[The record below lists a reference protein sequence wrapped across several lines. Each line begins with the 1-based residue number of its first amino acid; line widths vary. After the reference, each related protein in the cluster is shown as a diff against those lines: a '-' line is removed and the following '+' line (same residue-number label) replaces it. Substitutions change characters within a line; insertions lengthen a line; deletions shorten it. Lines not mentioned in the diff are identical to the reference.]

1 VIIIGGARSPR
12 RGSPRVRFT
21 DAEGI
26 VWTISFE
33 RRLDHVVSISRE
45 HRADRGMQ
53 EWLYFRSARGVKRLS
68 DFPAE
73 WQAFSPT
80 DLDGLCKRALPVKE

>member
-1 VIIIGGARSPR
+1 MSGDTRAPR
-12 RGSPRVRFT
+12 RRLPKVRFT
-21 DAEGI
+21 DPEGTI
-26 VWTISFE
+26 WTACFE

-45 HRADRGMQ
+45 DRALRGMR

-68 DFPAE
+68 DFPPQWATL
-73 WQAFSPT
+73 SPA

>member
-1 VIIIGGARSPR
+1 MRGDARSSR

-21 DAEGI
+21 DADGI

-45 HRADRGMQ
+45 QRSVRGMQ

-73 WQAFSPT
+73 WEKLSPA